1 MLIKN
6 NRLLILFSD
15 VMNKVLPIG
24 GCKSNTDKP
33 TTDKK

>member
-15 VMNKVLPIG
+15 LVNRVLPIG
-24 GCKSNTDKP
+24 GCNSNTDKP
-33 TTDKK
+33 RTDKK